1 MPEEP
6 TSAEESIKILPRKE
20 LEHLLSTRYPK
31 AEIVLTDRNYAILDP
46 EWVEKYA
53 FKAYAEWI
61 SIFGFKRKIKNS
73 FWKTNWDCDD
83 MSTSFKTY
91 LRFIHASHNPYT
103 FTDRRLRNKRNETN
117 ADSVAVG
124 TIFYQNSKRS
134 GHAVNAFISPD
145 ENISFFEPRDGLFIS
160 LTEAE
165 ENKIWYINF

>member
-73 FWKTNWDCDD
+73 FWKT
-83 MSTSFKTY
+83 
-91 LRFIHASHNPYT
+91 I
-103 FTDRRLRNKRNETN
+103 
-117 ADSVAVG
+117 G
-124 TIFYQNSKRS
+124 TAMTCLLLLKHI
-134 GHAVNAFISPD
+134 
-145 ENISFFEPRDGLFIS
+145 
-160 LTEAE
+160 
-165 ENKIWYINF
+165 